1 MLPLWQ
7 NFPVVVIPEVAY
19 PYNWDWGAVTT
30 PEPVLEC
37 IATQQSIMSNTYMI
51 PTPYVYF
58 LYDSLNIIMANLT

>member
-30 PEPVLEC
+30 PEPLLAC